1 MLNFSRSTFTW
12 TGHPWSEDAYYR
24 FPGGFVGKAGQVYH
38 VRFNLEARCEIRD
51 DATQKVSELF
61 LGAPCRSEYT
71 IASRN
76 LFQIPSGEWRMAFS
90 HDSSAAIAKKPSE
103 QQENVSVGKLSEMF
117 QDHRLDIQY
126 HSNPMELTDVPQI
139 VDATLR
145 NKALNAQSLYRD
157 TKHNVSILVEYPV
170 NVMNLNAEDGEFQ
183 ICTGP
188 VIVPDLATWDGQS
201 IKRVFLAHVAISSFD
216 HMELILQR
224 EIEAAE
230 IEKQWLDKPRG
241 RDRFELIDSD
251 RIPPNYPPT
260 RPRPTVFNEIWELEA
275 RNLVLSDRA

>member
-1 MLNFSRSTFTW
+1 
-12 TGHPWSEDAYYR
+12 
-24 FPGGFVGKAGQVYH
+24 
-38 VRFNLEARCEIRD
+38 
-51 DATQKVSELF
+51 
-61 LGAPCRSEYT
+61 
-71 IASRN
+71 
-76 LFQIPSGEWRMAFS
+76 
-90 HDSSAAIAKKPSE
+90 
-103 QQENVSVGKLSEMF
+103 
-117 QDHRLDIQY
+117 
-126 HSNPMELTDVPQI
+126 MELTDVPQI

-145 NKALNAQSLYRD
+145 IKALNAQSLYRD

-251 RIPPNYPPT
+251 RIPPNYPPP